1 MAVRTPLKLDGS
13 DLKQMS
19 AAEITAIK
27 NQAIYLYGQNPS
39 VSLSQVST
47 GGNLGSIDDTRKD
60 VGAVSTSNTAF
71 IGSATTE
78 DAITVTVGFARISQT
93 VTSITESVDTSN
105 KAFPVYLDGD
115 NNIQAMSLQ
124 DVYDTFVPA
133 ATTATLA
140 NGSAHPGVYRIST
153 ATSIASHDL
162 VSSTPVFVDTIA
174 DLSLYETAPADL
186 IEAQGQT
193 PITQNNY
200 YLHKGTGSAVSYPNP
215 VFITSSNDLQE
226 FTSASFDSILEN
238 CIRHRLSGGATNS
251 KLRYSIDGA
260 GGQVSGTVME
270 NKQYDGSTYYTEQ
283 EADNYYSQEFPSG
296 TAQVVNSYSLKV
308 HIE

>member
-1 MAVRTPLKLDGS
+1 MAVRIPLKLDGS
-13 DLKQMS
+13 NLKQMS
-19 AAEITAIK
+19 TAEITAIK

-47 GGNLGSIDDTRKD
+47 NGNLGSIDDTRKD

-71 IGSATTE
+71 IDAANTQ
-78 DAITVTVGFARISQT
+78 DAITVTVEYARISQT
-93 VTSITESVDTSN
+93 VTTITESVDTSN

-115 NNIQAMSLQ
+115 DNIRSMSLQ

-153 ATSIASHDL
+153 ATSIADHDL
-162 VSSTPVFVDTIA
+162 VSSTPVFTDTIA
-174 DLSLYETAPADL
+174 DLSHYATSPADL
-186 IEAQGQT
+186 IEDQGQT
-193 PITQNNY
+193 PLTQNNY
-200 YLHKGTGSAVSYPNP
+200 YLHKGKGSAVSYPNP

-251 KLRYSIDGA
+251 KLRYSIDGS

-270 NKQYDGSTYYTEQ
+270 NKQYDGSTYYTDQ
-283 EADNYYSQEFPSG
+283 DADNYYSQEFPSG